1 MYNFL
6 SAFMG
11 ALIAIM
17 IMLNG
22 TLSGGTGNYTS
33 IIIIHLIGLFSV
45 IFVIIISK
53 SKLKIKKNLP
63 LYLYSG
69 GAIGVFTVLFNNL
82 SFTALGVSLPLALG
96 LLGQAV
102 SSIIIDHFG
111 LLGMKVINFKKNK
124 IIGLL
129 LVTLGIFIMAIF

>member
-17 IMLNG
+17 IMFNG
-22 TLSGGTGNYTS
+22 TLSNSAGNYFS
-33 IIIIHLIGLFSV
+33 IILIHLVGLFS
-45 IFVIIISK
+45 IILVLMIRK
-53 SKLKIKKNLP
+53 SKLQFNKGLP
-63 LYLYSG
+63 LYFYSG

-82 SFTALGVSLPLALG
+82 SFTTLGVSLPLALG
-96 LLGQAV
+96 LLGQTV
-102 SSIIIDHFG
+102 SSIIIDQFG
-111 LLGMKVINFKKNK
+111 LLDMKAIPFKRDK

-129 LVTLGIFIMAIF
+129 LVVLGIFVMAVF

>member
-22 TLSGGTGNYTS
+22 TLSNFAGNYFS
-33 IIIIHLIGLFSV
+33 IIIIHLVGLFSIILV
-45 IFVIIISK
+45 LIISN
-53 SKLKIKKNLP
+53 SKLQFNKNIP
-63 LYLYSG
+63 LYFYSG

-102 SSIIIDHFG
+102 SSIIIDQFG
-111 LLGMKVINFKKNK
+111 LLDMKTIPFKKDK
-124 IIGLL
+124 IIGLV
-129 LVTLGIFIMAIF
+129 LVVLGIFVMAVF

>member
-33 IIIIHLIGLFSV
+33 IIIIHLIGLFSI